1 LNNLKAFG
9 LPEMKEFGRNN
20 QYNIL
25 VMELL
30 GPSLESLFQYKD
42 RQFSL
47 KTTMMIGLQMID
59 RIEYVHSR
67 KIIHRD
73 IKPDNFAIGED
84 DNSHIIYILD
94 FGLAKKYWSS
104 TNKCHI
110 PFIKGKKLT
119 GTARYSSV
127 NALSGC
133 EQSRRDDL
141 ESIAYLIIY
150 FLRGRLPW
158 QGIKVKNKEERYA
171 KILKKKKSTTT
182 KELCIGV
189 PKELEL
195 FVNYAKNLDFEE
207 VPDYNY
213 LKQLLKSIIMKN
225 KICVD
230 YFYDWD
236 DEKPNIDSNNK
247 IFKNNYNIEYNGKKE
262 WLIRTKD
269 KNNIINTNNSS
280 RNSNTIITIKKNE
293 VNVCPK
299 PTINKIDYNSY
310 KNQRKNVYSANINFY
325 NYKTIENSNSV
336 SNLNST
342 NYSSGKKMNYNKYK

>member
-1 LNNLKAFG
+1 
-9 LPEMKEFGRNN
+9 MKEFGRNN

-30 GPSLESLFQYKD
+30 GPSLETLFQYKD
-42 RQFSL
+42 RKFTL
-47 KTTMMIGLQMID
+47 KTTMMIGLQMLD

-84 DNSHIIYILD
+84 DKEHIIYILD

-104 TNKCHI
+104 TTKSHI
-110 PFIKGKKLT
+110 PFSKDRRLT
-119 GTARYSSV
+119 GTARYSSI

-133 EQSRRDDL
+133 EQGRRDDL

-150 FLRGRLPW
+150 FLKGRLPW
-158 QGIKVKNKEERYA
+158 QGIKVQNKEERYA
-171 KILKKKKSTTT
+171 KILKKKKNTTT
-182 KELCIGV
+182 KELCMGL

-195 FVNYAKNLDFEE
+195 FVDYTKKLGFEE

-213 LKQLLKSIIMKN
+213 LRQLLKNIITKN

-230 YFYDWD
+230 YYYDWD
-236 DEKPNIDSNNK
+236 DEKPEIDKNDK
-247 IFKNNYNIEYNGKKE
+247 IFKNNYNIEYNGNKE
-262 WLIRTKD
+262 WLVRTK
-269 KNNIINTNNSS
+269 KNNNNNFTRNNTTTTNIIV
-280 RNSNTIITIKKNE
+280 KKNE
-293 VNVCPK
+293 INNYPSPK
-299 PTINKIDYNSY
+299 PTLTRYYASGNKNIRNSI
-310 KNQRKNVYSANINFY
+310 YSANTNLY
-325 NYKTIENSNSV
+325 YSKTIDNCNSV

-342 NYSSGKKMNYNKYK
+342 KHSSGKKTNYINHIYN